1 MMLGPC
7 CRRWLRH
14 RRTDLRPDSIRTYRV
29 HCQSLIRVH
38 GPDLPVDMWDR
49 DLCDLWWQ
57 QQSHLAARTLRHRL
71 SVVHQ
76 WATWCVQH
84 DWMTVDP
91 TVTLPRVRTPR
102 TVPRALTCAQVEALW
117 RACRDR
123 RTRLAV
129 SLMVHEGLRRSET
142 AGLDW
147 ADVDLG
153 RRRMTVLGKGG
164 HRRTLPLSRATAG
177 LLEGDC
183 RRWGPVLR
191 SIDGH
196 ALTAGYVAE
205 LVTDAMRRAG
215 VAGSPH
221 ALRHTAAS
229 DALDAGCPIRTVQRF
244 LGHSTVT
251 TTEIYLRRDVG
262 DLAAAVD
269 GRPYVLG

>member
-102 TVPRALTCAQVEALW
+102 TVPRALTAGQVERLW
-117 RACRDR
+117 RRCDQ

-129 SLMVHEGLRRSET
+129 SLMVHEGLRRGE
-142 AGLDW
+142 AARLDW
-147 ADVDLG
+147 SDIDRARATVTVD
-153 RRRMTVLGKGG
+153 GKGG
-164 HRRTLPLSRATAG
+164 DRRMVPLSAATAA
-177 LLEGDC
+177 LLDGE
-183 RRWGPVLR
+183 RRQWGPVLR
-191 SIDGH
+191 SRIDPS
-196 ALTAGYVAE
+196 APLTAGHVGDLVAA
-205 LVTDAMRRAG
+205 AMHAAG
-215 VAGSPH
+215 ISGSPH

-229 DALDAGCPIRTVQRF
+229 DALDSGCPIRTVQQF
-244 LGHSTVT
+244 LGHMTVA
-251 TTEIYLRRDVG
+251 TTEVYLRRDCG
-262 DLAAAVD
+262 DLRAAVD
-269 GRPYVLG
+269 HRPYRL